1 MPPIST
7 FVLNTQ
13 IKGFFF
19 RQIIEGCRKKQQL
32 AEEREKAMRDKRG
45 RLMERVQCV
54 EDELNLALKHRQVT
68 LAEIM

>member
-1 MPPIST
+1 ML
-7 FVLNTQ
+7 V
-13 IKGFFF
+13 FF

-54 EDELNLALKHRQVT
+54 EHELNLALKHRQVT

>member
-1 MPPIST
+1 ML
-7 FVLNTQ
+7 V
-13 IKGFFF
+13 FF
-19 RQIIEGCRKKQQL
+19 RQIIEECRKKQQL

-54 EDELNLALKHRQVT
+54 ENELNLALKHRQVT

>member
-1 MPPIST
+1 M
-7 FVLNTQ
+7 
-13 IKGFFF
+13 
-19 RQIIEGCRKKQQL
+19 EGCRKKQQL

-54 EDELNLALKHRQVT
+54 ENELNLALKHRQVT